1 MDENQ
6 NPNPSETSQAP
17 VMTVAPA
24 PEEKKS
30 EEQHRKL
37 MGVLAYMGP
46 LVIIPY
52 LVARN
57 DSFVKFHI
65 EQGSVLFIISLVVW
79 FASSL
84 MWFLMPLWALINFG
98 VLILAIIGIINV
110 FKGREKEIPLVGHYS
125 SKINL

>member
-6 NPNPSETSQAP
+6 NTNNAGEASSVPAP
-17 VMTVAPA
+17 VTAPA
-24 PEEKKS
+24 AEKKS
-30 EEQHRKL
+30 DDQHRKL

-52 LVARN
+52 LVARE

-65 EQGSVLFIISLVVW
+65 EQGLVLFIISLLVW

-84 MWFLMPLWALINFG
+84 TWFLMPIWAIVNFVIL
-98 VLILAIIGIINV
+98 VLAFIGILNV
-110 FKGREKEIPLVGHYS
+110 LKDEKKEIPFVGHYS
-125 SKINL
+125 TKIKI